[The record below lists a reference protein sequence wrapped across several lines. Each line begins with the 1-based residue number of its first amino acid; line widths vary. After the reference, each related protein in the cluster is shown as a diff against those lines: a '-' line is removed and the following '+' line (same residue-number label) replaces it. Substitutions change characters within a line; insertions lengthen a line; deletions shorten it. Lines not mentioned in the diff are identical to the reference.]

1 MTPFVLVTG
10 NPDKVVEA
18 ERVLGRRVESIDLD
32 LPEIQGLDLVTIL
45 RVKGE
50 EAWRRLGRPLAV
62 EETGLGLDALGGFPG
77 PLVRWMLEA
86 VGPAGIARTAHG
98 LGDPGARAHCA
109 VLYRDAAGAVI
120 GEGEELGTLVLPP
133 RGSTGFGW
141 DPVFQPAGQDR
152 TYGELPGEVKDEI
165 GHRGKAWRALLAAL
179 EGRSQPVPVPAA
191 PATTRPGE
199 DRR

>member
-1 MTPFVLVTG
+1 MTPFVFVTG
-10 NPDKVVEA
+10 NRDKVTEA
-18 ERVLGRRVESIDLD
+18 ERILGRRVESIDLD

-45 RVKGE
+45 RAKGE

-62 EETGLGLDALGGFPG
+62 EETGLDLDALGGFPG

-86 VGPAGIARTAHG
+86 VGAARIARTAHG
-98 LGDPGARAHCA
+98 LGDAGARAHCA

-120 GEGEELGTLVLPP
+120 GEGHERGTLVLPP
-133 RGSTGFGW
+133 RGTTGFGW
-141 DPVFQPAGQDR
+141 DPIFQPAGQDR

-179 EGRSQPVPVPAA
+179 ERE
-191 PATTRPGE
+191 RPELVGSA
-199 DRR
+199 